1 MRNLID
7 FAILQEYER
16 IKRLGDK
23 LVEIGGRIDWE
34 GFRPKLEAMYKN
46 NTDRGGR
53 PNLDVIVMFKSLFI
67 QQLYNLSDEQLEREL
82 ADRISFRVFLGTTET
97 VPDSTTIWKFRE
109 RLAETGADKDA
120 WAEMQR
126 QLEAMKLKVQK
137 GIMQDATFITSDPG
151 HAKADTPRGDEAK
164 TRRSKDGAW
173 AKKGTKSFFGYKL
186 HDAMD
191 EKFGLVRRI
200 EVTAANVHDSQ
211 VDLAKEGEVRYADKG
226 YFGAKT
232 KGYDAA
238 MKKATRGHP
247 LSYKDE
253 MRNKRI
259 SSKRS
264 PVERFY
270 AFIKCVCKGGHVAVT
285 TIPRVRAKMILAG
298 IVFNV
303 YHLPSAK
310 CKLNA

>member
-1 MRNLID
+1 MRNLTD

-109 RLAETGADKDA
+109 RLAKTGADKDA
-120 WAEMQR
+120 WAEMQK

-200 EVTAANVHDSQ
+200 EVTSANVHDSQ
-211 VDLAKEGEVRYADKG
+211 VDLAEEGEVRYTDKG

>member
-1 MRNLID
+1 ML
-7 FAILQEYER
+7 
-16 IKRLGDK
+16 
-23 LVEIGGRIDWE
+23 
-34 GFRPKLEAMYKN
+34 
-46 NTDRGGR
+46 
-53 PNLDVIVMFKSLFI
+53 KSLFI
-67 QQLYNLSDEQLEREL
+67 QQLYSLSDEQLEREL
-82 ADRISFRVFLGTTET
+82 ADRISFRVFLGTTEV

-109 RLAETGADKDA
+109 RLAETGADKEV
-120 WAEMQR
+120 WIEMQR
-126 QLEAMKLKVQK
+126 QLDAMNLKVQK

-151 HAKADTPRGDEAK
+151 HAKADTPRGEEAK

-173 AKKGTKSFFGYKL
+173 AKKGVKSFFGYKL

-191 EKFGLVRRI
+191 EKFGMVRRI

-211 VDLAKEGEVRYADKG
+211 VDLAQEGEVRYADKG

-247 LSYKDE
+247 LGYRDE

-270 AFIKCVCKGGHVAVT
+270 AFIKCVCKAGHVAVT
-285 TIPRVRAKMILAG
+285 TIPRVRVKMIVTG
-298 IVFNV
+298 IVFNA
-303 YHLPSAK
+303 YHLASAK
-310 CKLNA
+310 HKLEA

>member
-1 MRNLID
+1 MRNLTD

-67 QQLYNLSDEQLEREL
+67 QQLYNLSDDQLEREL

-109 RLAETGADKDA
+109 RLAKTGADKDA
-120 WAEMQR
+120 WAEMQK

-211 VDLAKEGEVRYADKG
+211 VDLAEEGEVRYTDKG

>member
-1 MRNLID
+1 MRNLTD

-16 IKRLGDK
+16 IKKLGDK
-23 LVEIGGRIDWE
+23 LVEIGSRINWE
-34 GFRPKLEAMYKN
+34 GFRPKLEAMFKN

-109 RLAETGADKDA
+109 RLAETGADKDV

-126 QLEAMKLKVQK
+126 QLDVVKLKVQK

-211 VDLAKEGEVRYADKG
+211 VDLAEEGEVRYADKG

-247 LSYKDE
+247 LSYKDG

-285 TIPRVRAKMILAG
+285 TIPRVRAKMIVAG

-303 YHLPSAK
+303 HHLPSAK

>member
-1 MRNLID
+1 MRNLTD

-34 GFRPKLEAMYKN
+34 GFRPNLEAMYKN

-126 QLEAMKLKVQK
+126 QLEAMKLKVKK

-211 VDLAKEGEVRYADKG
+211 VDLAKEGEIRYTDKG

-253 MRNKRI
+253 IRNKRI